1 MQDLLLTLSFSFYSF
16 DMQPPCSSLPSSAT
30 SFIYAP
36 PPSPS
41 SNFVIVLMRS
51 IKIKEKNH
59 SCPATGLDASRHDE
73 RGASE
78 AEEECLIC

>member
-1 MQDLLLTLSFSFYSF
+1 MLLSPFLGDVFYL
-16 DMQPPCSSLPSSAT
+16 QP
-30 SFIYAP
+30 P
-36 PPSPS
+36 PPSQS

>member
-1 MQDLLLTLSFSFYSF
+1 
-16 DMQPPCSSLPSSAT
+16 
-30 SFIYAP
+30 
-36 PPSPS
+36 
-41 SNFVIVLMRS
+41 MRS